1 MYFLDLLLT
10 LQLFRCADM
19 STLLAD
25 MYFHVAQ
32 SCQSCTLQF
41 DMSPLDFLVTFEIL
55 DVRMMT
61 LVMQTNHFT
70 AHFFGTLK
78 LRSFRRTNSLH
89 ATFHLDVQRASRP
102 RNSIPLYRSLRTLAV
117 CFRLR
122 TFRRNIL
129 SPNFAYCIRC
139 RHGFNF
145 HWKWIFRW
153 IWLLPWTFGPRL

>member
-32 SCQSCTLQF
+32 SRQSCTLQF

-61 LVMQTNHFT
+61 LVTQTNHFT
-70 AHFFGTLK
+70 AHFF
-78 LRSFRRTNSLH
+78 
-89 ATFHLDVQRASRP
+89 
-102 RNSIPLYRSLRTLAV
+102 
-117 CFRLR
+117 
-122 TFRRNIL
+122 
-129 SPNFAYCIRC
+129 
-139 RHGFNF
+139 
-145 HWKWIFRW
+145 
-153 IWLLPWTFGPRL
+153 